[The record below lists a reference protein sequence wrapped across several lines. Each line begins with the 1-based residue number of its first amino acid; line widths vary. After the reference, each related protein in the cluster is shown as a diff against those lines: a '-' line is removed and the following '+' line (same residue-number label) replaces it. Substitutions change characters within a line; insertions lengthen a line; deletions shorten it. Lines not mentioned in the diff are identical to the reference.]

1 MGSPYHRMT
10 KGITPGAEKSSDG
23 QKELEKFGE
32 DGVEQIRAL
41 SPRCL
46 MMMIGM

>member
-1 MGSPYHRMT
+1 MAGRYHQMGQGT
-10 KGITPGAEKSSDG
+10 TPGAEKSSDG